1 MAEMAID
8 RGDRVMAPNG
18 TEIGRVEHV
27 IIDEATRQ
35 VTDLVVGKG
44 SAEFLVPMANVAR
57 HEAQA
62 VILHAMPAHMA
73 TQRPFQP
80 EAYRGVDDAA
90 LDATPAPPVPG
101 RPTAVQVTN
110 ASVVVDDAGAGARA
124 LPATPPVM
132 GREHGRDVTERI
144 VMPPAGAQSTPL
156 TPTMPAPVSAP
167 PPVSAGAPPS
177 PPARSLPESLKDA
190 VTSAVRE
197 TVASTK
203 DQVTDAVQETVAT
216 TREHLTGSGHREG
229 GAARQQRGGAIREK
243 VAPLIGNVEQSGLV
257 GMIRQNPLPA
267 ALIGLG
273 LGWLWMQ
280 SRQGAQPGTVMQ
292 SHYRPAPRITPAERA
307 YGYDTTPRYPAG
319 ELREQDQEVSPRG
332 RAGDTTG
339 WQNQGHER
347 AASLQERAG
356 DTVAQAK
363 NAVGD
368 VAGSAGDRIGQVAS
382 GAQDVVSGFA
392 SGAREQAGQ
401 LGDGVG
407 SSAQGAQTWFR
418 RSLHDSPLSIA
429 ALAFAGGLAVGLR
442 LPDTEWEDRM
452 IGPARETVRG
462 KVQSAAQD
470 TLQKVQHVASDV
482 GESVKQE
489 VQKQTPELQ
498 KQ

>member
-44 SAEFLVPMANVAR
+44 SAEFLVPMGNVAR

-110 ASVVVDDAGAGARA
+110 ASVVVDDAGAGVRA

-132 GREHGRDVTERI
+132 GREPGRDVTERI
-144 VMPPAGAQSTPL
+144 VMPPAGTRPTPPTPTVSTPS
-156 TPTMPAPVSAP
+156 PAP

-243 VAPLIGNVEQSGLV
+243 VAPLVGNVEQSGLV
-257 GMIRQNPLPA
+257 AMIRQNPLPA

-273 LGWLWMQ
+273 LGWLWRQ
-280 SRQGAQPGTVMQ
+280 SRHGAQPGSVMRSQ
-292 SHYRPAPRITPAERA
+292 HRSPRHVTP
-307 YGYDTTPRYPAG
+307 G

-339 WQNQGHER
+339 GQGQGHER
-347 AASLQERAG
+347 DASLRERAG

-363 NAVGD
+363 NVVGD
-368 VAGSAGDRIGQVAS
+368 FAGSAGDKIGQVAS
-382 GAQDVVSGFA
+382 GAQDAVGGVA
-392 SGAREQAGQ
+392 SGAQEQVGQ
-401 LGDGVG
+401 LGDRVG
-407 SSAQGAQTWFR
+407 GRAQGTQTWFR

-452 IGPARETVRG
+452 IGPTRETLRG